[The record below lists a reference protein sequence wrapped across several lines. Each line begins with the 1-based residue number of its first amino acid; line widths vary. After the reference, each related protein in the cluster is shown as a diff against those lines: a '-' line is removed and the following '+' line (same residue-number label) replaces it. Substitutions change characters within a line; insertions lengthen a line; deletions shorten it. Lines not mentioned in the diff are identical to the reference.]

1 MAADAWLV
9 YASAKEWIGDGTIDL
24 DDDTFKV
31 DLVTSGYTPNLT
43 SHTAY
48 TDISGNVVSGNG
60 YATFTAT
67 VTWTKSGGTITWDMD
82 NPNYAASGGNIVA
95 RYAVTWD
102 DTVTT
107 PTADPLICYSLLD
120 NSPANITITDGN
132 TGTITISSSGVFT
145 LT

>member
-31 DLVTSGYTPNLT
+31 DLVTSSYTPDLVN
-43 SHTAY
+43 HTDI
-48 TDISGNVVSGNG
+48 TDISAAIVSGNG

-67 VTWTKSGGTITWDMD
+67 VTWTKSGSTITFDSD
-82 NPNYAASGGNIVA
+82 NPNYSASGGNIVA
-95 RYAVTWD
+95 RYAVYWD
-102 DTVTT
+102 DTVAS
-107 PTADPLICYSLLD
+107 PTADPLLCYSLLD

-132 TGTITISSSGVFT
+132 TGTITISTSGVFQ
-145 LT
+145 LS